1 MIILL
6 YVYIYVCV
14 CVHAC
19 AFRVQKTLPDSQEP
33 EGIGGCEPPDV
44 GSGKPTQFLLES
56 CEDSSAGPLL

>member
-33 EGIGGCEPPDV
+33 EGIGGCEQNIKNKDITLTDGRDQEV
-44 GSGKPTQFLLES
+44 T
-56 CEDSSAGPLL
+56 